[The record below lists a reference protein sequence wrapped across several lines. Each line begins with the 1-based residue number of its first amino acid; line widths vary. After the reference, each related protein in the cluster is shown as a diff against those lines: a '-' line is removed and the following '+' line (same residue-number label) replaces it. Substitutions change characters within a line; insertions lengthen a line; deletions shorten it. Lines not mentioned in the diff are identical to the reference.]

1 MYYNLNFENNR
12 VIAYCS
18 ICNKEINSWDIDYYN
33 NYPNGF
39 NHAVEDAWVMH
50 SKQHEEFDHIVH
62 CQNGCGAVIGVWD
75 NEYVSRYPNGFDCAV
90 EQEQHNHNRHCHKL
104 WDEWRKENN
113 ALEGETPRALIRRF
127 GREGRNPFEIT
138 IPPDREYVWAGYWDW
153 YEEIF
158 YLTSYVI
165 NICGLTIGFN
175 PHKNRFFPKIYFN
188 GLKIPKIYI
197 GGTRKLYFEQ
207 YR

>member
-1 MYYNLNFENNR
+1 MYYNLNFGNNR

-39 NHAVEDAWVMH
+39 NRAVEDAWIMH

-62 CQNGCGAVIGVWD
+62 CQNGCGIVIGVWD

-90 EQEQHNHNRHCHKL
+90 EQEQRNHNRHCPEL

-113 ALEGETPRALIRRF
+113 ALEGETPRALIRRYI
-127 GREGRNPFEIT
+127 REGENPFDIT
-138 IPPDREYVWAGYWDW
+138 IPPDREFVWVGYSDW
-153 YEEIF
+153 WEEIF
-158 YLTSYVI
+158 LISTLKI
-165 NICGLTIGFN
+165 KIFGLKIGFN
-175 PHKNRFFPKIYFN
+175 FLKKKFLDRFYWERLKCYNYNFFDKKFYF
-188 GLKIPKIYI
+188 GY
-197 GGTRKLYFEQ
+197 
-207 YR
+207 